1 METKIIVLILL
12 ILLILYLFFK
22 NNNSE
27 HMDISGVIK
36 LIPRAEAEAETKA
49 APATPAAAT
58 PASSALDSPAAPA
71 PAKPEK
77 PAATPASSALASPAA
92 PAPAKP
98 AAAPSFGVNY
108 ILLTDYDFFTANA
121 SVNPKYWVIGG
132 IEISSK
138 EYKKINVKILDNNNK
153 YMING
158 ININASIYENK
169 YPVAN
174 IIDTNVDTYYH
185 SNINTKNS
193 ILIDLGGTHNIESIK
208 LVSRLLNCQYLAE
221 TNRLNNT
228 HIYLLN
234 LTKDIN
240 KPNNFI
246 HDPLNMSHTFNSD
259 WNDNTKKNEIIYGK
273 IFNFENGRL
282 ISTNNTPYGQS
293 IKCKSPPPRTYV
305 NKTPCTIS

>member
-1 METKIIVLILL
+1 
-12 ILLILYLFFK
+12 
-22 NNNSE
+22 
-27 HMDISGVIK
+27 MDISGVTSFIQ
-36 LIPRAEAEAETKA
+36 LIPRAEAETKA

-98 AAAPSFGVNY
+98 AAPSFGVNY

-259 WNDNTKKNEIIYGK
+259 WNWNDNTKKNEIIYGK

-293 IKCKSPPPRTYV
+293 IKCKSPPPPPPRTYV
-305 NKTPCTIS
+305 NRTPCTIS